1 MSWDLFVGDGKP
13 HRAREDEEAWRRIPD
28 PPRWRTQSPTE
39 PPVFDLPDGLTVAV
53 NAALHL
59 RRPLLLTGAPGSGKS
74 TLARLLA
81 HELELGTLLR
91 WHITSK
97 STLTDALY
105 QYDAL
110 GRLHAVQARQAA
122 PTAAA
127 PTAPGAAPD
136 PQAATSPGG
145 TSAVPAKTPT
155 APGKESA
162 AQTSAAPGKAPAAS
176 GKTSAVSGRTPAVP
190 DKTPAGSDKTPVAP
204 SSAPA
209 RPEQNDTSAADVAR
223 FVTLGPLGTALA
235 SSRPRALLID
245 EIDKSDL
252 DLPGDLLDVMENGH
266 FTVPVLAR
274 AADGPYRVR
283 GSDQDTYTIPED
295 GTVRLPLE
303 HFPVIVLTSNRER
316 TFPAPFLRR
325 CVRFEMPAVTEPA
338 LSRIVAAHLT
348 DGDPATAESE
358 TIAEFARRVE
368 GGDQLA
374 VNQLLEFVYLVSAAD
389 PSARDELKKT
399 ILRDLGDA

>member
-1 MSWDLFVGDGKP
+1 MSWELFVGDGKP
-13 HRAREDEEAWRRIPD
+13 HRARKGEEAWRRIPK
-28 PPRWRTQSPTE
+28 PPRWRTQSATE

-110 GRLHAVQARQAA
+110 GRLQAVQAQQAWREATRAEPASPEVTPNPQPEPSTA
-122 PTAAA
+122 PDATPA
-127 PTAPGAAPD
+127 APGA
-136 PQAATSPGG
+136 
-145 TSAVPAKTPT
+145 TP
-155 APGKESA
+155 
-162 AQTSAAPGKAPAAS
+162 AAPA
-176 GKTSAVSGRTPAVP
+176 
-190 DKTPAGSDKTPVAP
+190 
-204 SSAPA
+204 SAPA
-209 RPEQNDTSAADVAR
+209 RPEPNGTSDADVAR

-274 AADGPYRVR
+274 AADGPFRVR

-325 CVRFEMPAVTEPA
+325 CVRFEMPPVTESA
-338 LSRIVAAHLT
+338 LSRIVTAHLD
-348 DGDPATAESE
+348 DGDPATSESE